1 MTLYHLVSLAIILI
15 FSISL
20 SVQDIK
26 HMEVEKH
33 LQWSSIFFALLCQ
46 FIFALHEIWIF
57 IISSLILGA
66 IYFLIRKIT
75 KDKLGPADVLFGFF
89 QGLFLHPIMLWVCL
103 AIETVLALIIENKKI
118 GHNKFPFIPY
128 MAAGLI
134 VAYLIQIFRGI
145 IF

>member
-1 MTLYHLVSLAIILI
+1 
-15 FSISL
+15 
-20 SVQDIK
+20 
-26 HMEVEKH
+26 MEVEKH

-46 FIFALHEIWIF
+46 FIFALHEMWIF
-57 IISSLILGA
+57 IISSIILGA

-75 KDKLGPADVLFGFF
+75 KDKLGSADVWFGFF
-89 QGLFLHPIMLWVCL
+89 QGLFLHPLMLWVCL

-128 MAAGLI
+128 MSTGLLA
-134 VAYLIQIFRGI
+134 AYLIQLFRGT

>member
-1 MTLYHLVSLAIILI
+1 
-15 FSISL
+15 
-20 SVQDIK
+20 
-26 HMEVEKH
+26 MEVEKH